1 MSFSDLKIS
10 ELKKAAESFGVDL
23 DGSKTKTEIVALLE
37 EEGITYQMYDKFTNT
52 EKQEIEIPETEK
64 KQREKKI
71 MKTENS
77 VLVKMERGNHSYQTA
92 GHTFTRQMHNA
103 SLILNKV
110 FALRLHERHKSSTH
124 NKEQLIAR
132 YSQRYSGKNSL
143 ICYK

>member
-37 EEGITYQMYDKFTNT
+37 EEGITYQMYEKFTNT
-52 EKQEIEIPETEK
+52 EKQEIEISELDK

-77 VLVKMERGNHSYQTA
+77 VLVKMDRDNFSYQA
-92 GHTFTRQMHNA
+92 MGHSFTQQHPFVAMSESDAQRIFDTQEG
-103 SLILNKV
+103 
-110 FALRLHERHKSSTH
+110 FRLATPREAQ
-124 NKEQLIAR
+124 EFYA
-132 YSQRYSGKNSL
+132 
-143 ICYK
+143 

>member
-77 VLVKMERGNHSYQTA
+77 VLVKMERGNHSYQAA
-92 GHTFTRQMHNA
+92 GHTFTQDHPFVAMSEADAQRIFDTQQG
-103 SLILNKV
+103 
-110 FALRLHERHKSSTH
+110 FRLATPREAQ
-124 NKEQLIAR
+124 EFYA
-132 YSQRYSGKNSL
+132 
-143 ICYK
+143 